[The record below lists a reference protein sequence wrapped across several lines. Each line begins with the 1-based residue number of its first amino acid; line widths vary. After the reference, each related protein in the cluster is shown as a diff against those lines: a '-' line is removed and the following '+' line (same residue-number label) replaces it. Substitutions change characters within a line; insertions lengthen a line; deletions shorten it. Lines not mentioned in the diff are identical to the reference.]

1 MVSIRSGTRLETSFF
16 STPKYTYIVLHWLL
30 HLSLFLKKIN
40 PHDYTLKMTHF
51 SANIKVI
58 RITHQKDLDS
68 HKVTYIYIIYVYIYI
83 HSKHATESFN
93 LCSKV
98 RRQVKLS
105 ILAMSLPKIA
115 LLGSAEYISVTF
127 FFWSFGR
134 YSCLHYLCFVYI
146 SHISKL
152 YLFLF

>member
-1 MVSIRSGTRLETSFF
+1 
-16 STPKYTYIVLHWLL
+16 
-30 HLSLFLKKIN
+30 
-40 PHDYTLKMTHF
+40 MTHF

-127 FFWSFGR
+127 FFLVIWKIFLSPL
-134 YSCLHYLCFVYI
+134 SLLCLHF
-146 SHISKL
+146 SHK
-152 YLFLF
+152 